1 MSDDSI
7 PSINIAAVVP
17 RYGASIGGGAE
28 TLVRDLFLSLRDTP
42 VKMEVLTTCA
52 MDHRTWEN
60 ILPEG
65 DSFEDGICIKR
76 FRVSDRNLEVFI
88 KAEQKLQQ
96 GFMLSGDEQI
106 SWLENSVNSRSLY
119 EYLYLHAKSYDYIF
133 YAPYLFGTTFWGSV
147 LSPENAIL
155 IPCLHDEAY
164 AYLPV
169 MRYMFR
175 QVLGIM
181 WNAEPE
187 AILAKAIYR
196 LPELGDKGH
205 VVGMGFDL
213 LPQLDFVS
221 LHDKPYLLYSGR
233 KETGKNL
240 DYLISCYQEYRAES
254 SAPLDLVLI
263 GSGKIDFLDSLPEGV
278 IDKGFVSE
286 DEKRLFLMGA
296 SLFIQ
301 PSTNESFSIVIME
314 AWREAVPVLV
324 HADCAVTSYHVKRS
338 EGGLWFRSVKEFIA
352 IVKQLETDTEIF
364 IEMGKKGKKFVS
376 NEYSREAVLKR
387 FLAGFE
393 IWGSPKWKK

>member
-1 MSDDSI
+1 MNSTSA
-7 PSINIAAVVP
+7 PSVNIAAVVP

-42 VKMEVLTTCA
+42 VSMEVLTTCA

-65 DSFEDGICIKR
+65 ETTEDGIRIKR
-76 FRVSDRNLEVFI
+76 FPVSERNLDIFI

-96 GFMLSGDEQI
+96 GFMLSEDEQI
-106 SWLENSVNSRSLY
+106 AWLENSVNSRSLY
-119 EYLYLHAKSYDYIF
+119 EYLYSNALSYDFIF
-133 YAPYLFGTTFWGSV
+133 YAPYLFGTTFWGSS
-147 LSPENAIL
+147 LYPENSIL

-164 AYLPV
+164 AYLPI

-175 QVLGIM
+175 QVSGVM

-187 AILAKAIYR
+187 AVLANAIYR
-196 LPELGDKGH
+196 LPQLADKGH

-213 LPQLDFVS
+213 LPQVEAVPM
-221 LHDKPYLLYSGR
+221 HDKPYLLYSGR

-263 GSGKIDFLDSLPEGV
+263 GSGKIDFLESLPEGV

-286 DEKRLFLMGA
+286 DDKRQFLMGA

-314 AWREAVPVLV
+314 AWREGVPVLV

-352 IVKQLETDTEIF
+352 IIKQLEADSEIF
-364 IEMGKKGKKFVS
+364 CEMGGKGKKFVS
-376 NEYSREAVLKR
+376 SEYSREAVLKR
-387 FLAGFE
+387 FLEGFE
-393 IWGSPKWKK
+393 IWGSQKWKK